1 MEEAA
6 AAVRR
11 VDTERIP
18 AGRKAVSEEPQD
30 VMVSEE
36 DDPRPQDDSALAE
49 APSASEAEQADS
61 EDSEADFEAHGSWGG
76 IG

>member
-11 VDTERIP
+11 VGTERI
-18 AGRKAVSEEPQD
+18 ASGRKAVSEEPQD
-30 VMVSEE
+30 TMVSEE
-36 DDPRPQDDSALAE
+36 DNARPQDDSALAE
-49 APSASEAEQADS
+49 APSAGEAEQADS

>member
-6 AAVRR
+6 AAARR
-11 VDTERIP
+11 VGAERI
-18 AGRKAVSEEPQD
+18 ASGRKAVSEEPQD
-30 VMVSEE
+30 VMLSEE
-36 DDPRPQDDSALAE
+36 DDPRPQEDSGLTE
-49 APSASEAEQADS
+49 APSGEAEKDDS

>member
-18 AGRKAVSEEPQD
+18 AGRKGVSEEPQD

>member
-18 AGRKAVSEEPQD
+18 PGRKAVSEEPQD
-30 VMVSEE
+30 TMVSEE
-36 DDPRPQDDSALAE
+36 DTPRQPEDSALVE